1 MVLPFIPN
9 CLIACIIRP
18 VGITNSRHVTEG
30 GGLEPIR
37 DIVTVGRAWYL
48 LLDER
53 VALDLPVRRNCY
65 CMCLGG
71 LWALCVVVNNLNS
84 SDVHA
89 QLFGLN
95 PTYLQF
101 FVKDFGML
109 KSTACSSVES
119 IHVDSTSRPMI
130 MFKDNRITSNRPVRF
145 FVIHLIHLVI
155 ASHGRRTRSIA
166 RTQRGWLCSSLG
178 CRSGG

>member
-1 MVLPFIPN
+1 MTSLFPQHFKSQLYLLVGIPSYRMVLPFIPN

-101 FVKDFGML
+101 FCKGFRHVEKYGML
-109 KSTACSSVES
+109 VSGIDPRRFDLSAHD
-119 IHVDSTSRPMI
+119 HV
-130 MFKDNRITSNRPVRF
+130 
-145 FVIHLIHLVI
+145 
-155 ASHGRRTRSIA
+155 
-166 RTQRGWLCSSLG
+166 
-178 CRSGG
+178 